1 MEDYKIEDVVKALGT
16 LDKNSRKR
24 AIVDQR
30 SYLFGLLHQRFN
42 ISEKKIG
49 QLTGFPRSRVNYGRR
64 MPVQFINDESY
75 QQNVYVYAQLFPH
88 DFSKFHAIKAH
99 RQHTIKLVIDD
110 KTGRKLK
117 RIKGILN
124 HSDIRDTVKHLIEK
138 SLKLWEE

>member
-49 QLTGFPRSRVNYGRR
+49 QLTGFNRSRVNYARR
-64 MPVQFINDESY
+64 MPIQFMNDESY

-88 DFSKFHAIKAH
+88 DFAKFHAIKAH